1 MWVEGSDLQHTF
13 DRSVVVHA
21 KGDRPLYIRAYYG
34 CYDPLAYPLFYPA
47 GETGRNRWL
56 PYEGPTPTQA
66 DNDDEDDNQDDER
79 EAGKGVITIGPIHEF
94 LRSLVVALFITRRRN
109 HLVDDNEEQDEDEA
123 TESRKYVSAREY
135 YCFKLQIRKGI
146 FNILL
151 FGGRLL
157 QQWLVDMYIK
167 METMRLDFYSKPQN
181 QKLIRVEL
189 YQVHVRLIIAS
200 HTDTNLGDWS
210 FLDTCCDTKN
220 WS

>member
-79 EAGKGVITIGPIHEF
+79 EA
-94 LRSLVVALFITRRRN
+94 
-109 HLVDDNEEQDEDEA
+109 DDNEEQDEDEA